1 MSGSTHHH
9 TPDRSAVN
17 TRLMLASLQQDAGN
31 RLPGLIQVL
40 ARGQQRRLLGAERRN
55 VRNGEMLNRH
65 GEGHLQMQETLPT
78 AADPR

>member
-1 MSGSTHHH
+1 MSGSTRHHK
-9 TPDRSAVN
+9 PDRSAVN

-40 ARGQQRRLLGAERRN
+40 ARGQQRRLLGAWWN
-55 VRNGEMLNRH
+55 VHNGEMLNRH
-65 GEGHLQMQETLPT
+65 GERHRHMQETLPT